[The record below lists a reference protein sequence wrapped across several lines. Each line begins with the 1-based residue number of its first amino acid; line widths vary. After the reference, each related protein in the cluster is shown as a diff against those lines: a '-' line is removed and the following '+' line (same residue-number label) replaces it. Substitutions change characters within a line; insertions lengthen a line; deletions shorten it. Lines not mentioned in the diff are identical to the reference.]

1 MKKHARV
8 LSIAESYEH
17 NYLQSELEQTQNA
30 LESAYSVFQNVT
42 DPDLIDSSIYEIN
55 AIQIRYKFLLERA
68 KKGFC
73 FTNSFGNEVSLK
85 EKSGFR
91 VKP

>member
-1 MKKHARV
+1 MRKQPRV
-8 LSIAESYEH
+8 LTVAESYEH

-55 AIQIRYKFLLERA
+55 AIQIRYKFLLEKA
-68 KKGFC
+68 K
-73 FTNSFGNEVSLK
+73 SFSLK
-85 EKSGFR
+85 EKNGFR
-91 VKP
+91 VRP

>member
-1 MKKHARV
+1 MKKQPRV
-8 LSIAESYEH
+8 LTMAESYEY

-55 AIQIRYKFLLERA
+55 AIQVRYKFLLERA
-68 KKGFC
+68 KKEYAPKILLE
-73 FTNSFGNEVSLK
+73 T
-85 EKSGFR
+85 KSGFR

>member
-1 MKKHARV
+1 MRKQPRV
-8 LSIAESYEH
+8 LTIAESYEH

-55 AIQIRYKFLLERA
+55 AIQIRYKFLLEKA
-68 KKGFC
+68 KKEYVPQIAMETKFPLRKR
-73 FTNSFGNEVSLK
+73 N
-85 EKSGFR
+85 GFR
-91 VKP
+91 VIP

>member
-1 MKKHARV
+1 MRKQPQV
-8 LSIAESYEH
+8 LTVAESYEH

-55 AIQIRYKFLLERA
+55 AIQIRYKFLLEKA
-68 KKGFC
+68 KR
-73 FTNSFGNEVSLK
+73 
-85 EKSGFR
+85 SGFR

>member
-1 MKKHARV
+1 MRKQPRV
-8 LSIAESYEH
+8 LTVAESYEH

-55 AIQIRYKFLLERA
+55 AIQVRYKFLLEKA
-68 KKGFC
+68 K
-73 FTNSFGNEVSLK
+73 SFSLK
-85 EKSGFR
+85 EKNGFR
-91 VKP
+91 VIP